1 MRLLHH
7 CLSTLRPSTPQ
18 LLSPSARA
26 SCRDARVFLLL
37 AAAFMLL
44 LPALAAAV
52 PPSFTEDFST
62 TAFKDAVNTTADWNT
77 ADGELKLFPFVPT
90 LVGSQD
96 TPDLARGVAVSGD
109 LAFVADGSSGLQIMD
124 ITDPAAPTLVSS
136 YDTPGTAWGLE
147 VVGDLAFVADFDAG
161 LQILDITDPSVPT
174 LVGRKE
180 VSLLCLVDA
189 VNGLG
194 ATADSFELKKET
206 VCGEH
211 LLDADIEAG
220 EAAAI
225 AQRTVTHRLGR
236 KLRTITSFDVS
247 VKPRGLVHKRF
258 WIVRTREARVMVD
271 STNGGL
277 HPLKLR
283 AA

>member
-1 MRLLHH
+1 MSDRQQVVVVRGAIN
-7 CLSTLRPSTPQ
+7 STDALCIV
-18 LLSPSARA
+18 A
-26 SCRDARVFLLL
+26 SL
-37 AAAFMLL
+37 
-44 LPALAAAV
+44 
-52 PPSFTEDFST
+52 T
-62 TAFKDAVNTTADWNT
+62 
-77 ADGELKLFPFVPT
+77 
-90 LVGSQD
+90 
-96 TPDLARGVAVSGD
+96 GD
-109 LAFVADGSSGLQIMD
+109 VEASVEKEMIYPYYCFGANC
-124 ITDPAAPTLVSS
+124 
-136 YDTPGTAWGLE
+136 
-147 VVGDLAFVADFDAG
+147 
-161 LQILDITDPSVPT
+161 SVPT
-174 LVGRKE
+174 LAGRKE
-180 VSLLCLVDA
+180 VSMLCLVDA

-194 ATADSFELKKET
+194 ATADNFELKKET

-247 VKPRGLVHKRF
+247 VTSRGLVHKRF

>member
-1 MRLLHH
+1 MPDRQQVVVIRGAINATDALCVVASLTGDVEASVEKEMIYPYH
-7 CLSTLRPSTPQ
+7 C
-18 LLSPSARA
+18 
-26 SCRDARVFLLL
+26 
-37 AAAFMLL
+37 
-44 LPALAAAV
+44 
-52 PPSFTEDFST
+52 
-62 TAFKDAVNTTADWNT
+62 
-77 ADGELKLFPFVPT
+77 
-90 LVGSQD
+90 
-96 TPDLARGVAVSGD
+96 
-109 LAFVADGSSGLQIMD
+109 
-124 ITDPAAPTLVSS
+124 
-136 YDTPGTAWGLE
+136 
-147 VVGDLAFVADFDAG
+147 FDANC
-161 LQILDITDPSVPT
+161 SVPT

-180 VSLLCLVDA
+180 ISMLCLVDA

-206 VCGEH
+206 VCGAR
-211 LLDADIEAG
+211 LLDADIEAA

-236 KLRTITSFDVS
+236 KLRTITSFDVC
-247 VKPRGLVHKRF
+247 VTPRGLVHKRF